1 MSLVYGRDAEVA
13 SWVAERIPN
22 VGGDGFGPCAAIGV
36 ADTSRI
42 PRGYLADTPRIPR
55 GYLAGVVYHDYQ
67 PKHRVIQLSMAAS
80 NPMWA
85 RRENIAGLL
94 AYPFL
99 QLDVFK
105 CWIATERTNEHALKT
120 WRHIGWRQEAILA
133 HQFGP
138 GRHAVVMRM
147 LKPDFL
153 RLYGEAHG

>member
-22 VGGDGFGPCAAIGV
+22 VGADGFGPCAAIGV
-36 ADTSRI
+36 GEPLI
-42 PRGYLADTPRIPR
+42 
-55 GYLAGVVYHDYQ
+55 AGVVYHDFQ

-85 RRENIAGLL
+85 RRENIKGLL

-105 CWIATERTNEHALKT
+105 GWIATELTNTHALKT

-138 GRHAVVMRM
+138 ERHAVVMRM

-153 RLYGEAHG
+153 RLYGDENGKE